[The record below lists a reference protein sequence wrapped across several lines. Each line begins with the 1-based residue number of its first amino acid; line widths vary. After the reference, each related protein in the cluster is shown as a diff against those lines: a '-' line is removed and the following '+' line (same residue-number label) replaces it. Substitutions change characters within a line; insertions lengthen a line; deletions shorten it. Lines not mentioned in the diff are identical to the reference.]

1 MNQSGNLRLTVAS
14 LLRHTLEFAA
24 GSALILQ
31 EKTQAFSQ
39 EAFERGKEAQD
50 QGRKLVQEM
59 RAERKQ
65 RTLERA
71 EPRELNIDFA
81 LDRLSVPTRA
91 DIQELNQ
98 RITELTHR
106 IDELQEATE

>member
-1 MNQSGNLRLTVAS
+1 MNQSGNFRLTVAS
-14 LLRHTLEFAA
+14 LLRHTLRFAT

-31 EKTQAFSQ
+31 EKTRGFSH
-39 EAFERGKEAQD
+39 EAFERGKEAQE

-59 RAERKQ
+59 RAERAQ

-71 EPRELNIDFA
+71 EPREFNLDFA
-81 LDRLSVPTRA
+81 LDRLNVPTRG

-98 RITELTHR
+98 RITELTQR